1 MQSRRDSGGRL
12 SMKMRV
18 VIIHVYVRTYV
29 WRAEVELMWDVY
41 CSLEMKIIMVMMMMM
56 SCFLGQ

>member
-1 MQSRRDSGGRL
+1 
-12 SMKMRV
+12 MKMRV